1 MFGRISTCARG
12 GRGDVHFVLFF
23 ARDGGPRRRADVV
36 EAVQKLLAKALF
48 TEMFKKWW
56 VSYESARARG
66 MKF

>member
-1 MFGRISTCARG
+1 M
-12 GRGDVHFVLFF
+12 HFVLFF

-36 EAVQKLLAKALF
+36 EAVQKLLAKALL

>member
-1 MFGRISTCARG
+1 MPRVS
-12 GRGDVHFVLFF
+12 FF

-36 EAVQKLLAKALF
+36 EDVKKLLAKARL
-48 TEMFKKWW
+48 TEMFKKCW